1 MAKFHIGQL
10 IHSKLI
16 EEGKSVVWFS
26 KQLNFRRSRV
36 YRIFDESDIDT
47 GVLGRIGKL
56 LNFNFF
62 TLLAED
68 FNDSE

>member
-1 MAKFHIGQL
+1 MEKLHIGQL

-16 EEGKSVVWFS
+16 EEGRSIVWFS
-26 KQLNFRRSRV
+26 KQLNFRRP
-36 YRIFDESDIDT
+36 RIYKIFEESDIDT
-47 GVLGRIGKL
+47 GVLRRINKI

-68 FNDSE
+68 FENSN